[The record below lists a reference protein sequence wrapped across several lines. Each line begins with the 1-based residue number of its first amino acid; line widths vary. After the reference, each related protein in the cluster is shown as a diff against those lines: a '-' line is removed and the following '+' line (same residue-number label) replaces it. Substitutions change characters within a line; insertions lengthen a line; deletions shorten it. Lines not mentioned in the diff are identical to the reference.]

1 MKKRKIGV
9 NGIAMWGIERKIDM
23 KNRKK
28 ERGENV
34 EKERQG
40 RRAIFNPNESF
51 FLGKSRGIF
60 ICKEQSA
67 CKAKAIF

>member
-1 MKKRKIGV
+1 MFAVRRGKMKKRKIGV

-34 EKERQG
+34 EKERRDGGQ
-40 RRAIFNPNESF
+40 
-51 FLGKSRGIF
+51 FLTRTKVFS
-60 ICKEQSA
+60 
-67 CKAKAIF
+67 